1 MEFNQTKAGLL
12 FTFDSRG
19 IINAKKVIK
28 METTSIVLADDHHM
42 IRQGLVSLLESEP
55 DFKMVGEAS
64 DGLEAINLCEQ
75 LNPDVLVCDMVMK
88 GMNGIEVIRQ
98 VTKSCPNTAVIILS
112 MYDNENYVVE
122 AMQSGAKAYVV
133 KETTANELVR
143 AIREVRAGRRYLS
156 PPLSERAINAYL
168 QKSKATTFDPYETL
182 TTREREVLHLAALGA
197 SSSEIAS
204 RLYVSRRTVENHRAS
219 MMRKLS
225 LHTQT
230 QLIRFAI
237 QRGILPSDKAT

>member
-1 MEFNQTKAGLL
+1 
-12 FTFDSRG
+12 
-19 IINAKKVIK
+19 
-28 METTSIVLADDHHM
+28 METTKIVLADDHHM

-64 DGLEAINLCEQ
+64 DGLEAVNLCEQ

-88 GMNGIEVIRQ
+88 GMNGIEVTRQ
-98 VTKSCPNTAVIILS
+98 VTKSCPNTSIIILS

-156 PPLSERAINAYL
+156 PPLSEREINAYL

-182 TTREREVLHLAALGA
+182 TTREREVLHMAALGA

-230 QLIRFAI
+230 QLIKFAI

>member
-1 MEFNQTKAGLL
+1 M
-12 FTFDSRG
+12 
-19 IINAKKVIK
+19 I
-28 METTSIVLADDHHM
+28 TTSIVLADDHHI
-42 IRQGLVSLLESEP
+42 IRQGLRSLLESES
-55 DFKMVGEAS
+55 DLKVIGEAS
-64 DGLEAINLCEQ
+64 DGLEAIRLCEQ
-75 LNPDVLVCDMVMK
+75 KTPDVLVVDMVMK
-88 GMNGIEVIRQ
+88 GMNGIEVTRQ
-98 VTKSCPNTAVIILS
+98 VSKSCPTTAIVVLS

-143 AIREVRAGRRYLS
+143 AIREARAGHRYLS

-168 QKSKATTFDPYETL
+168 QKSKETAFDPYETL
-182 TTREREVLHLAALGA
+182 TTREREVLQMAAMGA

-204 RLYVSRRTVENHRAS
+204 RLFVSRRTIENHRAS
-219 MMRKLS
+219 MMKKLD

-237 QRGILPSDKAT
+237 QRGILPSEKS

>member
-1 MEFNQTKAGLL
+1 M
-12 FTFDSRG
+12 
-19 IINAKKVIK
+19 I
-28 METTSIVLADDHHM
+28 TTNIVLADDHHI
-42 IRQGLVSLLESEP
+42 IRQGLRSLLESES
-55 DFKMVGEAS
+55 DFKVIGEAS
-64 DGLEAINLCEQ
+64 DGLEAIRLCEQ
-75 LNPDVLVCDMVMK
+75 KTPDVLVVDMVMK
-88 GMNGIEVIRQ
+88 GMNGIEVTRQ
-98 VTKSCPNTAVIILS
+98 VSKSCPTTAIVVLS

-143 AIREVRAGRRYLS
+143 AIREARAGHRYLS

-168 QKSKATTFDPYETL
+168 QKSKETAFDPYETL
-182 TTREREVLHLAALGA
+182 TTREREVLQMAAMGA

-204 RLYVSRRTVENHRAS
+204 RLFVSRRTIENHRAS
-219 MMRKLS
+219 MMKKLD

-237 QRGILPSDKAT
+237 QRGILPSEKS